1 MIKRRINE
9 SMSDPSEI
17 LASLVDMGSVAIE
30 DAFVACLNEMSDAE
44 CKRVLSKCGAGFE
57 SPDEFPADAEDGLEA
72 PEDLDDFDAAEA
84 DEEALDDIDLE
95 EDEEP
100 AEDEETEEETEEEVN
115 SELEA
120 RIRRLERRLCRR

>member
-17 LASLVDMGSVAIE
+17 LASLVDMGSVSIE

-57 SPDEFPADAEDGLEA
+57 SPDEFPADAEDGLEE
-72 PEDLDDFDAAEA
+72 PEDLDDFDAAES
-84 DEEALDDIDLE
+84 DEEDIDLE

-100 AEDEETEEETEEEVN
+100 AEDEKSEEEEVN

>member
-17 LASLVDMGSVAIE
+17 LASLVDMGSVSIE

-57 SPDEFPADAEDGLEA
+57 SPDEFPADAEDGLEE
-72 PEDLDDFDAAEA
+72 PEDLDDFDAADS
-84 DEEALDDIDLE
+84 DEENLDEIDLE

-100 AEDEETEEETEEEVN
+100 AEEEEEVN